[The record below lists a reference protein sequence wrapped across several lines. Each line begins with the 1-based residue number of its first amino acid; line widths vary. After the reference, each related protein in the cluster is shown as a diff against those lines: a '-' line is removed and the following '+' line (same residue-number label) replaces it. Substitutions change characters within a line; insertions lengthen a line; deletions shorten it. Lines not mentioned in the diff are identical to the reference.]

1 MANMDMQDF
10 TRPLINRNAS
20 KVILLVLDG
29 LGGLPATEGPDK
41 GKTELE
47 AAYTPHMD
55 TLAGSSACGLHEPVG
70 MGIKPGS
77 GPGHLSLFGYDPRR
91 YQIGR
96 GILECLGLGLE
107 VSRKDIALRCNYST
121 IKDGIIMDRRAGRI
135 PTPESA
141 RITSRLMKAITRV
154 DDAEITFSPG
164 MEHRFAVRMRF
175 PEALHEGASAIND
188 TDPQEVG
195 KPPLKPEGETP
206 EAAKIAAVAEKLISL
221 MAQELKDEPVANY
234 ALLRGFS
241 QLPDMPTFEEATG
254 MRPLAVAAYPMYRG
268 VATLVG
274 MAAPAL
280 EGDLR
285 EEIDF
290 LKANYDK
297 YDFFFMH
304 VKKVD
309 SYGEDGNFEAK
320 RDKIA
325 EVDRFLPEILDLKP
339 DVLIITGDHS
349 TPAVMSGHS
358 WHPVPV
364 LLRSPYV
371 LGGLCTGFSER
382 QCVGGELGVFPS
394 VNLMPLAMANAG
406 RLNKFGA

>member
-10 TRPLINRNAS
+10 TGPLINRNNS

-29 LGGLPATEGPDK
+29 LGGLPASEGPDK

-55 TLAGSSACGLHEPVG
+55 NLAKTSACGLHEPVA

-77 GPGHLSLFGYDPRR
+77 GPGHLALFGYDPIR

-96 GILECLGLGLE
+96 GILECLGLGLD
-107 VSRKDIALRCNYST
+107 VTSRDIALRCNYST
-121 IKDGIIMDRRAGRI
+121 MEGALIKDRRAGRI
-135 PTPESA
+135 PTAESA
-141 RITSRLMKAITRV
+141 KITARLMKAIKKV
-154 DDAEITFSPG
+154 NDAEITFSPG
-164 MEHRFAVRMRF
+164 MEHRFGVRIRF
-175 PEALHEGASAIND
+175 PETLAEGASALND

-195 KPPLKPEGETP
+195 KVPLSPVGETK
-206 EAAKIAAVAEKLISL
+206 EADKVVAVVEKLIKL
-221 MAQELKDEPVANY
+221 MTDELKDEPVANY
-234 ALLRGFS
+234 PLMRGFS

-254 MRPLAVAAYPMYRG
+254 MRPLAVASYPMYRG
-268 VATLVG
+268 VAKLVG
-274 MAAPAL
+274 MEAPAL

-290 LKANYDK
+290 LKDNYEK
-297 YDFFFMH
+297 YDFFFVH

-325 EVDRFLPEILDLKP
+325 EVDKFLPEILQLNP

-349 TPAVMSGHS
+349 TPAIMSGHS

-364 LLRSPYV
+364 LLKSSYV
-371 LGGLCTGFSER
+371 LGGLCKCFSER
-382 QCVGGELGVFPS
+382 QCAGGELGVFPS
-394 VNLMPLAMANAG
+394 VSLMPLALANSG

>member
-10 TRPLINRNAS
+10 TGPLINRNAT

-29 LGGLPATEGPDK
+29 VGGLPSQEGPDK

-55 TLAGSSACGLHEPVG
+55 NLARASACGLHEPVA

-77 GPGHLSLFGYDPRR
+77 GPGHLSLFGYDPTR

-96 GILECLGLGLE
+96 GILECLGLGLDIT
-107 VSRKDIALRCNYST
+107 KNDIALRCNYST
-121 IKDGIIMDRRAGRI
+121 IEKNIIKDRRAGRI

-141 RITSRLMKAITRV
+141 KITKRLQDAIKGI
-154 DDAEITFSPG
+154 DMAEVTFSPG
-164 MEHRFAVRMRF
+164 MEHRFAVRIRF
-175 PEALHEGASAIND
+175 PEPLAEGAALIND

-195 KPPLKPEGETP
+195 KAPLKPVGSTA
-206 EAAKIAAVAEKLISL
+206 EAKVVAEVAEKLIEL
-221 MAQELKDEPVANY
+221 MARELKDEPVANY

-241 QLPDMPTFEEATG
+241 QLPDLPTFEEATG

-268 VATLVG
+268 VAKLVG
-274 MAAPAL
+274 MEAPAL

-297 YDFFFMH
+297 YDFFFVH

-320 RDKIA
+320 RDKIS
-325 EVDRFLPEILDLKP
+325 EVDKFLPEIMALAP

-349 TPAVMSGHS
+349 TPAIMSGHS

-364 LLRSPYV
+364 LLKSPYV
-371 LGGLCTGFSER
+371 LGGLCQGFSER
-382 QCVGGELGVFPS
+382 QCVGGELGIFPS
-394 VNLMPLAMANAG
+394 VNLMPLALANAG

>member
-1 MANMDMQDF
+1 MQDF

-20 KVILLVLDG
+20 KVIMLVLDG
-29 LGGLPATEGPDK
+29 LGGLPAPEGPDK

-55 TLAGSSACGLHEPVG
+55 SLARASACGLHTPVA

-77 GPGHLSLFGYDPRR
+77 GPGHLALFGYDPVR
-91 YQIGR
+91 YPIGR
-96 GILECLGLGLE
+96 GILECLGLGLD
-107 VSRKDIALRCNYST
+107 VTVNDIALRCNYST
-121 IKDGIIMDRRAGRI
+121 IQGGLVRDRRAGRI
-135 PTPESA
+135 PTPDSGKLT
-141 RITSRLMKAITRV
+141 RRLQEAINNI
-154 DDAEITFSPG
+154 DGIEITFSPG
-164 MEHRFAVRMRF
+164 MEHRFAVRLRF
-175 PEALHEGASAIND
+175 PEPLVKGAAAIND
-188 TDPQEVG
+188 TDPQETGKAPLEPVG
-195 KPPLKPEGETP
+195 ASGNAREV
-206 EAAKIAAVAEKLISL
+206 AAVASKLIGQ
-221 MAQELKDEPVANY
+221 MAQVLKDEPVANY

-268 VATLVG
+268 VAKLVG
-274 MAAPAL
+274 MPAPAI

-297 YDFFFMH
+297 HDFFFVH

-325 EVDRFLPEILDLKP
+325 EVDKFLPEILALNP
-339 DVLIITGDHS
+339 DVIFITGDHC
-349 TPAVMSGHS
+349 TPAIMSGHS

-364 LLRSPYV
+364 LLKSPYV
-371 LGGLCTGFSER
+371 LGGLCQGFSER
-382 QCVGGELGVFPS
+382 ECSKGELGVFPT

-406 RLNKFGA
+406 RINKFGA

>member
-1 MANMDMQDF
+1 MKNMDMQDF
-10 TRPLINRNAS
+10 TQPLINKNSS

-29 LGGLPATEGPDK
+29 LGGLPATEGSDK

-55 TLAGSSACGLHEPVG
+55 RLAQTGACGLHKPVAA
-70 MGIKPGS
+70 GIKPGS
-77 GPGHLSLFGYDPRR
+77 GPGHLALFGYDPVR

-107 VSRKDIALRCNYST
+107 ITSRDIALRCNYST
-121 IKDGIIMDRRAGRI
+121 RVDGIIKDRRAGRI
-135 PTPESA
+135 PTPDSTK
-141 RITSRLMKAITRV
+141 ITTRLQAAITKI

-164 MEHRFAVRMRF
+164 MEHRFGVRIRF
-175 PEALHEGASAIND
+175 AKALDDGAALVND

-195 KPPLKPEGETP
+195 KSPLKPVGENP
-206 EAAKIAAVAEKLISL
+206 DAEHVAAIAEKLIDA
-221 MAQELKDEPVANY
+221 MVDVIKDEPVANY

-254 MRPLAVAAYPMYRG
+254 MNPLCVAAYPMYRG

-274 MAAPAL
+274 MKAPPI

-297 YDFFFMH
+297 HDFFFMH

-325 EVDRFLPEILDLKP
+325 EVDKFLPEILALNP

-349 TPAVMSGHS
+349 TPAIMSGHS

-364 LLRSPYV
+364 VIKADHV
-371 LGGLCTGFSER
+371 LGQLCEHFSER
-382 QCVGGELGVFPS
+382 QCMGGELGIFPT
-394 VNLMPLAMANAG
+394 VELMPLGMSCAG